1 MVLGNVPL
9 VQITEH
15 GLFCAAGGFYVDP
28 WRPVEQALLTHAHS
42 DHARWGSARYLAAE
56 GNHAILRHRLGVDAP
71 IEIVRYGER
80 RRIGGVTV
88 SFHPAGHMLGS
99 AQVRLEQGGEVWVVS
114 GDYKLAPD
122 PTCAPFEP
130 VPCDTFITEST
141 FGLPVFRWSEDGMLV
156 RAIEEWWAG
165 NAERDTASVLFAY
178 AAGKAQRI
186 LAALRATIGP
196 IACHGSVA
204 ALNLA
209 YRKEGVALPAWIGAR
224 DLKPED
230 RGRALIVA
238 PPSAQGTPWLRRFGE
253 VSFAFASG
261 WMTIRGL
268 RRRRLVDRGFAISDH
283 ADWDALNAVVE
294 ATGAERVWVTHG
306 YSDSFAHW
314 LRDRGLEAQPVAT
327 EFVGEQDDEE
337 LPKEA
342 SENGVPSSDA
352 PSESLQ

>member
-1 MVLGNVPL
+1 MVKLLDPL

-15 GLFCAAGGFYVDP
+15 GLFCAPGGFYVDP
-28 WRPVEQALLTHAHS
+28 WRPVERALLTHAHS
-42 DHARWGSARYLAAE
+42 DHARWGSGSYLAAE
-56 GNHAILRHRLGVDAP
+56 GNQAILRHRLGVDVP
-71 IEIVRYGER
+71 IEIAPYGER
-80 RRIGGVTV
+80 RRIGDVTV

-99 AQVRLEQGGEVWVVS
+99 AQVRLEHRGEVWVMS

-122 PTCAPFEP
+122 PTCRPFEP
-130 VPCDTFITEST
+130 VPCNTFITEST
-141 FGLPVFRWSEDGMLV
+141 FGLPVFRWSDDGLLT
-156 RAIEEWWAG
+156 RAIEEWWAK
-165 NAERDTASVLFAY
+165 NAEHGTASVLFAY

-186 LAALRATIGP
+186 LATLNARIGP
-196 IACHGSVA
+196 IACHGAVA

-209 YRKEGVALPAWIGAR
+209 YSKEGVALPAWIGAR
-224 DLKPED
+224 ELKPED
-230 RGRALIVA
+230 RGRALILA

-283 ADWDALNAVVE
+283 ADWDALNAVVQ

-314 LRDRGLEAQPVAT
+314 LRERGLDAQPVAT

-337 LPKEA
+337 LPKES
-342 SENGVPSSDA
+342 SENGIPSSDA
-352 PSESLQ
+352 PSESLR

>member
-1 MVLGNVPL
+1 MVLDKFPL
-9 VQITEH
+9 VQITDN

-28 WRPVEQALLTHAHS
+28 WRPVERALVTHAHS
-42 DHARWGSARYLAAE
+42 DHARWGSAHYLAAE

-71 IEIVRYGER
+71 IETVRYGER
-80 RRIGGVTV
+80 RRIKDVTV

-99 AQVRLEQGGEVWVVS
+99 AQVRLDRAGEVWVVS

-122 PTCAPFEP
+122 PTCVPFEP
-130 VPCDTFITEST
+130 VPCSTFITEST
-141 FGLPVFRWSEDGMLV
+141 FGLPVFRWTDEGVLT

-165 NAERDTASVLFAY
+165 NAENGVASVLFAY

-186 LAALRATIGP
+186 LATLNPSIGP
-196 IACHGSVA
+196 VACHGAVA

-209 YRKEGVALPAWIGAR
+209 YRKEGIALPAWIGAR
-224 DLKPED
+224 ELNPED
-230 RGRALIVA
+230 RGRALILA

-283 ADWDALNAVVE
+283 ADWDALNAVVD
-294 ATGAERVWVTHG
+294 ATGAERVWATHG

-314 LRDRGLEAQPVAT
+314 LRERGLDAKPVAT
-327 EFVGEQDDEE
+327 EFVGEQDDED

-342 SENGVPSSDA
+342 PENGVPASDA
-352 PSESLQ
+352 PSESLR